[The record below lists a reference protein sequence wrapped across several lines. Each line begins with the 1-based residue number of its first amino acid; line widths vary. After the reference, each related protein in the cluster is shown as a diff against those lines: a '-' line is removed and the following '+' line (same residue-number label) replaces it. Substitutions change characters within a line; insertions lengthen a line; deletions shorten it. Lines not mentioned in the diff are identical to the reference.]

1 MYLYNSDNCHYDL
14 LVDENSRL
22 AILGLI
28 DIGEEDVK
36 VVEGGVEKTEEPRDG
51 VMDKPKKEEERN
63 EQWKTVKG
71 SKNLNKPHSPVKQ
84 HKVTAD
90 SDEVVL
96 TKQKSNGH
104 NRASPQSE
112 PISQKD
118 HTSIV
123 NLGQICDICSHVTDN
138 THDLE
143 AHMDTHKKC
152 QKEVSCNQCE
162 ESFEDNSDLKN
173 HIENEHSKQWNCN
186 DCDFQATTRQILLNH
201 CKQAQGHHPSK
212 RQKQRLGQ
220 TGVLECYTCQA
231 EFRNYHDLMSHRK
244 EDHPSNKTCRYYI
257 KGECHFSAEECWY
270 LHKVKPNSGDSD
282 ERNAEFQGFVCKNIF
297 SSKYDL
303 MEHKKKNHPSKILC
317 TKFQKRECKRSSE
330 DCRYL
335 HVLST
340 SVPGVGS
347 ISSQN
352 APAQKLSS
360 VWQQDFPQLPPTTAP
375 NQEALIMALNMV
387 NQSLQ
392 ALGKIFPRLI

>member
-1 MYLYNSDNCHYDL
+1 
-14 LVDENSRL
+14 
-22 AILGLI
+22 
-28 DIGEEDVK
+28 
-36 VVEGGVEKTEEPRDG
+36 
-51 VMDKPKKEEERN
+51 
-63 EQWKTVKG
+63 
-71 SKNLNKPHSPVKQ
+71 
-84 HKVTAD
+84 
-90 SDEVVL
+90 
-96 TKQKSNGH
+96 
-104 NRASPQSE
+104 
-112 PISQKD
+112 
-118 HTSIV
+118 
-123 NLGQICDICSHVTDN
+123 
-138 THDLE
+138 
-143 AHMDTHKKC
+143 
-152 QKEVSCNQCE
+152 
-162 ESFEDNSDLKN
+162 
-173 HIENEHSKQWNCN
+173 
-186 DCDFQATTRQILLNH
+186 
-201 CKQAQGHHPSK
+201 
-212 RQKQRLGQ
+212 
-220 TGVLECYTCQA
+220 
-231 EFRNYHDLMSHRK
+231 MSHRK

-282 ERNAEFQGFVCKNIF
+282 ERNAEFQCFVCKNIF

-303 MEHKKKNHPSKILC
+303 MDHKKKNHPSKILC

-335 HVLST
+335 HVLFT

>member
-1 MYLYNSDNCHYDL
+1 MDTYRAKVLKRFASRTWPCPIRRINGHIADNFDTYYHNKIALPYIETVGVGSRARQVTCTTREELLEFLRSEDSLCAYSNYQELLAICNMLNISIHVFTYGIGGDESSWSWKTIRPDQELAKFSDFPPGAVPDMYLYNSDNCHYDL

-138 THDLE
+138 TYDLE

-152 QKEVSCNQCE
+152 QKGVSCNQCE
-162 ESFEDNSDLKN
+162 ESFQDNSDLKIRKAN
-173 HIENEHSKQWNCN
+173 NGIAMIVISKLQ
-186 DCDFQATTRQILLNH
+186 
-201 CKQAQGHHPSK
+201 QG
-212 RQKQRLGQ
+212 
-220 TGVLECYTCQA
+220 
-231 EFRNYHDLMSHRK
+231 
-244 EDHPSNKTCRYYI
+244 
-257 KGECHFSAEECWY
+257 
-270 LHKVKPNSGDSD
+270 
-282 ERNAEFQGFVCKNIF
+282 
-297 SSKYDL
+297 
-303 MEHKKKNHPSKILC
+303 
-317 TKFQKRECKRSSE
+317 KF
-330 DCRYL
+330 Y
-335 HVLST
+335 
-340 SVPGVGS
+340 
-347 ISSQN
+347 
-352 APAQKLSS
+352 
-360 VWQQDFPQLPPTTAP
+360 
-375 NQEALIMALNMV
+375 
-387 NQSLQ
+387 
-392 ALGKIFPRLI
+392 